1 MRQKSIS
8 QKDPAEK
15 VVRDIRRKTRRKH
28 STEEKIRIV
37 LEGLR
42 GEESI
47 AALCRREG
55 IAESLYYSWSKDF
68 LEAGKKRLAG
78 DTARQATGGEV
89 KALRAEARDLKETL
103 AEQMLE
109 NRLLKKKH
117 DRGWGRPRMRYPA
130 SEKLEIIRLVEQSH
144 LGVRPTLEKLGI
156 PKTTFYRWYDR
167 YLAFGEAGLED
178 SRSHPGRVWN
188 RIPDD
193 VRAEVVDLAL
203 EETDLSPRELAV
215 RFTDTKG
222 YFVSE
227 ASVYRLLKSHDL
239 VTSPAFVVIKAADEF
254 RDKTTA
260 PNQLWQTDFTYLK
273 VIGWGWFY
281 LSTILDDYSRYII
294 AWKLC
299 TTMKTDDV
307 TDTLKLA
314 LKASGCDNA
323 KVIQKPRLLSDNGSS
338 YISGDLAEWLEDQK
352 MDHVRGAPY
361 HPQTQ
366 GKIERWH
373 QTLKNRILL
382 ENYYLSGDLENQI
395 GQFVDHYNNH
405 RYHESLKNVTP
416 ADAYFGRDTAIIER
430 REKIKKRTIQ
440 NRRLNHQRRAA

>member
-1 MRQKSIS
+1 
-8 QKDPAEK
+8 
-15 VVRDIRRKTRRKH
+15 
-28 STEEKIRIV
+28 
-37 LEGLR
+37 
-42 GEESI
+42 
-47 AALCRREG
+47 
-55 IAESLYYSWSKDF
+55 
-68 LEAGKKRLAG
+68 
-78 DTARQATGGEV
+78 
-89 KALRAEARDLKETL
+89 
-103 AEQMLE
+103 
-109 NRLLKKKH
+109 
-117 DRGWGRPRMRYPA
+117 MRYPA

-144 LGVRPTLEKLGI
+144 LGVRPTLQMLGI
-156 PKTTFYRWYDR
+156 PKTTSYRWYDR
-167 YLAFGEAGLED
+167 YRAFGEAGLKD
-178 SRSHPGRVWN
+178 RNSHPGRVWN

-193 VRAEVVDLAL
+193 VRADIIDLAL
-203 EETDLSPRELAV
+203 EKTDLSPRELAV

-239 VTSPAFVVIKAADEF
+239 ITSPAFIVIKADDEF

-299 TTMKTDDV
+299 TSMKTEDV

-314 LKASGCDNA
+314 LKASGCDRA
-323 KVIQKPRLLSDNGSS
+323 KVIHKPRLLSDNGSS
-338 YISGDLAEWLEDQK
+338 YISGDLADWLENQN

-382 ENYYLSGDLENQI
+382 ENYYLPGDLENQI

-405 RYHESLKNVTP
+405 RHHESLKNVTP
-416 ADAYFGRDTAIIER
+416 AAAYFGRDTSIIER
-430 REKIKKRTIQ
+430 RKKIKELTIK
-440 NRRLNHQRRAA
+440 NRRLNHQRQAA